1 MFVYVNVSVWGY
13 IKSAKYLINLG
24 ILDFLRHIK
33 IVSWGLVNVLYNLKM
48 LLVYIK
54 QHSLES

>member
-1 MFVYVNVSVWGY
+1 VFGDVLKGLL
-13 IKSAKYLINLG
+13 SANYLINLG

-33 IVSWGLVNVLYNLKM
+33 IVFCGLVNVLYNLKM